1 MPGKILKVLVT
12 EGQAVKAGENLMM
25 LEAMKMQNE
34 ILSDAD
40 ATVKAIN
47 VAAGQTVKVG
57 DSLVILG

>member
-57 DSLVILG
+57 DSLIILG

>member
-1 MPGKILKVLVT
+1 MPGKILKVLVS

-34 ILSDAD
+34 ILADAD

-47 VAAGQTVKVG
+47 VTAGQTVKVG
-57 DSLVILG
+57 ESLIILG